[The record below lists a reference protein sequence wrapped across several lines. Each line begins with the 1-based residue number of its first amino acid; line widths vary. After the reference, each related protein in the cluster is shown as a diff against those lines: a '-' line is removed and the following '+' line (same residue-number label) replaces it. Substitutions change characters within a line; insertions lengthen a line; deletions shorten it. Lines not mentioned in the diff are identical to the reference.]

1 MDLFTYFVP
10 NVLVRSLPTLLL
22 KKPFLSYH
30 PRYTMEGFD
39 LTTHNSKDGD
49 DATM

>member
-1 MDLFTYFVP
+1 MDLFTYVFRAKCFGAITTHTIVKETFFK
-10 NVLVRSLPTLLL
+10 LPPYTL
-22 KKPFLSYH
+22 
-30 PRYTMEGFD
+30 EGFD